1 MYALSMLFAIFIK
14 NVRRGVLH
22 EVPWHRVR
30 ARVPRLFI
38 ARDAAVNPPMRT
50 PSFLAD
56 RPFPKTNI
64 QRLFRQSTVESE
76 EPASGRRRPHGAS
89 ARLNGP

>member
-38 ARDAAVNPPMRT
+38 ARDAPRVNPPMRT

-56 RPFPKTNI
+56 RRLRFPKRKYTTPIPSIN
-64 QRLFRQSTVESE
+64 R
-76 EPASGRRRPHGAS
+76 
-89 ARLNGP
+89 